1 MINELYRQIHTLTTL
16 PKVRVQFYSDYLNT
30 TFNSGVYDF
39 STPRTVYDHEDLFIP
54 CERQLIIKMK
64 DTDTDKH
71 HTVTLQCEDNGLQL
85 LSFKLGRLEIDAS
98 SEEFEGDSI
107 VTSNKFV
114 VKDIETEE
122 DADPIEFFSLVI
134 QVFDTE
140 KVDCEY

>member
-1 MINELYRQIHTLTTL
+1 
-16 PKVRVQFYSDYLNT
+16 
-30 TFNSGVYDF
+30 
-39 STPRTVYDHEDLFIP
+39 
-54 CERQLIIKMK
+54 MK

-98 SEEFEGDSI
+98 SEEFDGDSI